1 MKPFRMYGFALVAAV
16 CAMSAVCPPATAQTP
31 GRNITIVV
39 PFTPGGNTN
48 DILARLFAE
57 EFKQRL
63 GGQTVIVE
71 NKPGASG
78 NIGAQAV
85 ATATPDGHTLLVSGS
100 PLVQNVGLFKNL
112 PYDPIKSFA
121 PIVRLAEVSI
131 ALVVNPS
138 VPVKTTQEFVDYLK
152 ARPGQLNYS
161 SPGHGTPHHLTMEL
175 FKQATGTNLMHI
187 PARGSAPAVQDLVGG
202 QVSAMFLP
210 ISVAKPLVDGGQIRM
225 LAIASAKRLK
235 IAPDVPTLTEQG
247 IKGME
252 VPLWYG
258 LWAPAGTA
266 PEIVTRYNAMVNE
279 AMRSPDILD
288 KLTKQGI
295 EPVGGTVDEFRAYV
309 ADDLVKWTKILK
321 DAGIVAE

>member
-1 MKPFRMYGFALVAAV
+1 MKPFRSSGLALVAAL
-16 CAMSAVCPPATAQTP
+16 CAIFAVGQPAAAQTP

-78 NIGAQAV
+78 NIGAQVV
-85 ATATPDGHTLLVSGS
+85 ATAAPDGHTLLESGS
-100 PLVQNVGLFKNL
+100 PLIQNVGLFKNL

-121 PIVRLAEVSI
+121 PIIRLAEVSI

-210 ISVAKPLVDGGQIRM
+210 MSVAMPLVQGGQIRM
-225 LAIASAKRLK
+225 LAVASAKRQK

-258 LWAPAGTA
+258 LWAPAGTP
-266 PEIVTRYNAMVNE
+266 PEIVARYNKMANE
-279 AMRSPDILD
+279 GLRTPEMLD
-288 KLTKQGI
+288 KFEKQSI
-295 EPVGGTVDEFRAYV
+295 EPVGGTAEEFRAFI

>member
-1 MKPFRMYGFALVAAV
+1 MPFSSAL
-16 CAMSAVCPPATAQTP
+16 PLPASAQTP

-85 ATATPDGHTLLVSGS
+85 ATAAADGHTLLVSGS
-100 PLVQNVGLFKNL
+100 PLTQNVGLFKSL
-112 PYDPIKSFA
+112 PYDPVKSFA
-121 PIVRLAEVSI
+121 PIIRLAEVSI

-175 FKQATGTNLMHI
+175 FKQATATNLQHV
-187 PARGSAPAVQDLVGG
+187 PARGSAPAVSDLVGG
-202 QVSAMFLP
+202 HVSAMFLP

-225 LAIASAKRLK
+225 LAVASAKRLK

-258 LWAPAGTA
+258 LWAPAGTRPRSSPA
-266 PEIVTRYNAMVNE
+266 TTRWPTR
-279 AMRSPDILD
+279 AMRIAGHPR
-288 KLTKQGI
+288 QVREAGHR
-295 EPVGGTVDEFRAYV
+295 PGRRHGGRVSRLRRRRSRQVDEDPEGRRDRCAVVRAIS
-309 ADDLVKWTKILK
+309 A
-321 DAGIVAE
+321 ARR